1 MYQIF
6 LGKISSLS
14 AGLTA
19 SELKDQAPSGARRA
33 GWLAGRAMLSAVVSP
48 LPERVVGQ
56 HGKPAFPADVRLW
69 FNLSHS
75 GDDIALLVSDEGEVG
90 CDIEVLR
97 PRPGWRNLAQQLFSA
112 QEQAQLAA
120 EPVAQQLAAFW
131 RIWTLKEA
139 IIKQRGESAW
149 QMASID
155 STAPSALSVSAL
167 QVGGLSLAVCTPTPF
182 ALTVAAI
189 QIQGN

>member
-6 LGKISSLS
+6 LGKISRLS
-14 AGLTA
+14 AGALA
-19 SELKDQAPSGARRA
+19 PELKDRAPSGARRA
-33 GWLAGRAMLSAVVSP
+33 SWLAGRVMLSAAIAPVPAMQYGVN
-48 LPERVVGQ
+48 
-56 HGKPAFPADVRLW
+56 GKPAFPPEVQRG
-69 FNLSHS
+69 FSLSHS
-75 GDDIALLVSDEGEVG
+75 GDDIALLFSDERDVG

-97 PRPGWRNLAQQLFSA
+97 PRPNWPRLAEKLFSPG
-112 QEQAQLAA
+112 EQALIAA
-120 EPVAQQLAAFW
+120 QPGGQQLAVFW
-131 RIWTLKEA
+131 RIWTIKEA

-182 ALTVAAI
+182 ELSATTLRRLA
-189 QIQGN
+189 